1 LYQIK
6 KQKYLSCGTSLTT
19 SKKYFFGL
27 DSINRRLF
35 MKNVLIISMLSS
47 LLLCQS
53 NQQSEILS
61 ETPLHPIPAEMTF
74 EEYQDM
80 NRRMSLGVGLAFI
93 PIPGIV
99 HRYAGEKK
107 IANKL
112 TYISLGGLASLI
124 VSMSDNIEKK
134 EWRDSDYEVLIMNQG
149 LENETRFEKIPI
161 EMTENDSIRYKLN
174 QVYERVSYSG
184 GSPALGAI
192 GLIAIVGSYY
202 YDVFH
207 GLKTIHDKREQV
219 RYKYGKEIKFS
230 LRPSYD
236 VFASKAKLNLD
247 FHF

>member
-1 LYQIK
+1 
-6 KQKYLSCGTSLTT
+6 
-19 SKKYFFGL
+19 
-27 DSINRRLF
+27 

-93 PIPGIV
+93 PIPGVV

-174 QVYERVSYSG
+174 QVYESISYSG
-184 GSPALGAI
+184 GSPTLGAI

>member
-1 LYQIK
+1 MRNILLVMIF
-6 KQKYLSCGTSLTT
+6 TS
-19 SKKYFFGL
+19 
-27 DSINRRLF
+27 
-35 MKNVLIISMLSS
+35 VLVS
-47 LLLCQS
+47 QS

-61 ETPLHPIPAEMTF
+61 ETPLHPIPKEMTF

-112 TYISLGGLASLI
+112 TYISIAGLASLI
-124 VSMSDNIEKK
+124 ASMSDNIEKK
-134 EWRDSDYEVLIMNQG
+134 EWRDSDYEILIMNQG

-161 EMTENDSIRYKLN
+161 EISENDSIRYKLN

-219 RYKYGKEIKFS
+219 RYKYGKEITFS
-230 LRPSYD
+230 VRPSYD
-236 VFASKAKLNLD
+236 VFASKVKLNLD

>member
-1 LYQIK
+1 
-6 KQKYLSCGTSLTT
+6 
-19 SKKYFFGL
+19 
-27 DSINRRLF
+27 

-93 PIPGIV
+93 PIPGVV

-124 VSMSDNIEKK
+124 FSMSDNIEKK

>member
-93 PIPGIV
+93 PIPGVV

-161 EMTENDSIRYKLN
+161 EITENDSIRYKLN

>member
-1 LYQIK
+1 
-6 KQKYLSCGTSLTT
+6 
-19 SKKYFFGL
+19 
-27 DSINRRLF
+27 

-207 GLKTIHDKREQV
+207 GLKTIHDKREQI

>member
-1 LYQIK
+1 
-6 KQKYLSCGTSLTT
+6 
-19 SKKYFFGL
+19 
-27 DSINRRLF
+27 
-35 MKNVLIISMLSS
+35 ML
-47 LLLCQS
+47 
-53 NQQSEILS
+53 
-61 ETPLHPIPAEMTF
+61 
-74 EEYQDM
+74 
-80 NRRMSLGVGLAFI
+80 GK
-93 PIPGIV
+93 
-99 HRYAGEKK
+99 KK

-112 TYISLGGLASLI
+112 TYISIGGLAALI
-124 VSMSDNIEKK
+124 ASMSDNEEKK
-134 EWRDSDYEVLIMNQG
+134 EWRDSDYEILIMNQG

-236 VFASKAKLNLD
+236 VFANKAKLNLD

>member
-1 LYQIK
+1 
-6 KQKYLSCGTSLTT
+6 
-19 SKKYFFGL
+19 
-27 DSINRRLF
+27 
-35 MKNVLIISMLSS
+35 MKNVLIVSILSS
-47 LLLCQS
+47 LLICQS

-61 ETPLHPIPAEMTF
+61 ETPLHPVPEEMTF

-80 NRRMSLGVGLAFI
+80 NRRMSIGVGLAFI
-93 PIPGIV
+93 PIPGMI
-99 HRYAGEKK
+99 HRYAGEKS
-107 IANKL
+107 IATKL

-124 VSMSDNIEKK
+124 ASMSNNIEKK
-134 EWRDSDYEVLIMNQG
+134 EWRDSDYEILIMNQG

>member
-1 LYQIK
+1 
-6 KQKYLSCGTSLTT
+6 
-19 SKKYFFGL
+19 
-27 DSINRRLF
+27 

-93 PIPGIV
+93 PIPGVV

-236 VFASKAKLNLD
+236 VFASKAKLNLY

>member
-1 LYQIK
+1 
-6 KQKYLSCGTSLTT
+6 
-19 SKKYFFGL
+19 
-27 DSINRRLF
+27 

-134 EWRDSDYEVLIMNQG
+134 EWRDSDYEVLIMNKG

>member
-1 LYQIK
+1 
-6 KQKYLSCGTSLTT
+6 
-19 SKKYFFGL
+19 
-27 DSINRRLF
+27 

-93 PIPGIV
+93 PVPGIV
-99 HRYAGEKK
+99 HRYAGEKS
-107 IANKL
+107 IATKL

-124 VSMSDNIEKK
+124 ASMSNNIETK
-134 EWRDSDYEVLIMNQG
+134 EWRDSDYEILIMNQG